1 MRKSQEVNKAI
12 AILRKKGDKI
22 SLNQAEVLGGRYSEV
37 WVFEHYVQNVS
48 DECRDE
54 ATYCAARE
62 AALFLSGK
70 LELAE
75 LIPVAEQYPIAE

>member
-12 AILRKKGDKI
+12 AILRKKGAKI

-54 ATYCAARE
+54 ATYCAARD
-62 AALFLSGK
+62 AALTG
-70 LELAE
+70 AGRTDT
-75 LIPVAEQYPIAE
+75 